1 MPALTAQHLRKSYGP
16 QTILEDVSLSLAR
29 GEKVGLIGSNG
40 TGKSTL
46 AKILTGEEVADGGTI
61 AIRRG
66 LRVSYLSQEPRL
78 DETRTAREVAEEGL
92 TEWRR
97 ATVRHAEVSARLA
110 EDDAGGNDH
119 DALVAEQASLAEE
132 IDHLG
137 GWDRGHVASAML
149 QRLGVV
155 EIDRVVAG
163 RSGGERRRIA
173 LARLLVMRPDV
184 AILDEPTN
192 HLDADTAEWLEEH
205 LAHEFPG
212 ALLLVTHDR
221 YFLDAIAERIL
232 ELDRG
237 VVRSFDGGFQA
248 YLEKKEELSAL
259 EDRTEQ
265 NRRNVL
271 RREREWLARGPQA
284 RTTKQK
290 ARIQRATAMI
300 AETPANAGRAGQVAL
315 AATTVR
321 HGRTILELH
330 GVSLGVGGVRTLTEP
345 FDLRVG
351 PGERVGVV
359 GPNGVGKTTLLAAI
373 IAAAG
378 GNAKPTQ
385 VVAGELVVGKN
396 TKIGLLDQMRGG
408 LDDNASI
415 FDDVKGDG
423 ATTVVLGDPAR
434 GGTTMDLRAYLELFL
449 FDDSKQRQK
458 IGALSG
464 GERARVALAKLLR
477 MPTNLLLLDEPT
489 NDLDLATL
497 GALEELLLTYAGSV
511 VVVTHDRA
519 FLDRV
524 ATSLLAFVP
533 GAAPGGSTESNG
545 VPAPARVEK
554 HGGGYSDFVAHRA
567 ELAAQKKAAAVAQ
580 AEVAR
585 ASAPPPRADGQPAG
599 KAGAKKS
606 ALSWAEKGELEAL
619 PEKIEAAE
627 QAAAALE
634 AELADPTTY
643 AKRGA
648 EVAGLNE
655 RLAKAR
661 TEIEALMARWEALEA
676 KRG

>member
-66 LRVSYLSQEPRL
+66 LRVSYLSQEPRM

-97 ATVRHAEVSARLA
+97 ATVRHEEVSRRLSEA
-110 EDDAGGNDH
+110 DAGGGDH
-119 DALVAEQASLAEE
+119 DALVAEQAALAEE
-132 IDHLG
+132 IEHLG
-137 GWDRGHVASAML
+137 GWDRGHLANAML
-149 QRLGVV
+149 QRLGVAEV
-155 EIDRVVAG
+155 DRVVAG

-237 VVRSFDGGFQA
+237 VLRSFDGGFQA
-248 YLEKKEELSAL
+248 YLEKKEELTAL

-315 AATTVR
+315 QTTTVR

-330 GVSLGVGGVRTLTEP
+330 GVALGVGGVRTLTEP

-373 IAAAG
+373 IAAAS
-378 GNAKPTQ
+378 GNAKPSQ

-408 LDDNASI
+408 LDDDASI

-434 GGTTMDLRAYLELFL
+434 GGVTMDLRAYLELFL

-533 GAAPGGSTESNG
+533 GAASPEPNG
-545 VPAPARVEK
+545 VPAPAKVEK

-567 ELAAQKKAAAVAQ
+567 ELAAQKKAEA

-599 KAGAKKS
+599 KAAAKKS
-606 ALSWAEKGELEAL
+606 ALSWAEKGELESL

-627 QAAAALE
+627 QAAAAIE

-661 TEIEALMARWEALEA
+661 AEIEALMARWEALEA